1 MLKLAILA
9 SYTIFDSIR
18 QAKVE
23 DLEVC
28 IKRGSTINEI
38 EKTRDKFTPLHCAAY
53 HGSLEVNFLK
63 FLGCFSSLGYSN
75 HPRVVNIWRS
85 SLILFDFSIDTLS
98 FTISLYKYIIIDIII
113 NKDHFY
119 IM

>member
-53 HGSLEVNFLK
+53 YGSLEVNFLK

-85 SLILFDFSIDTLS
+85 SLI
-98 FTISLYKYIIIDIII
+98 
-113 NKDHFY
+113 
-119 IM
+119 